1 MTRRYLW
8 ARCLQRALVIKLGKA
23 CYDWA
28 AIRTRRSRHL
38 CRKEWAMFEKPYH
51 RSCGC
56 ASAVI
61 KKSVHALIGC
71 CLGNNQSH
79 DMSESILFLFSFF
92 FFWGMLKNLSCCF
105 HLTSMVH
112 FWLVTKIKNFPFY
125 FFFVLSRSF
134 SVQAK
139 RCLYRSTGGIMW
151 RLWTRVSVSTLGL
164 IWLVCC
170 WSQGCWT
177 IELFQCVHARV
188 MWFSL
193 CSFV

>member
-8 ARCLQRALVIKLGKA
+8 ARCLQRALVIEHGKA

-51 RSCGC
+51 RPCGC

-79 DMSESILFLFSFF
+79 DMSESILFIFF
-92 FFWGMLKNLSCCF
+92 LFFWGMLKNFSCCF

-125 FFFVLSRSF
+125 FFFSCCPGRSRSRRG
-134 SVQAK
+134 VVCTEA
-139 RCLYRSTGGIMW
+139 
-151 RLWTRVSVSTLGL
+151 
-164 IWLVCC
+164 LVALCGDFGHEC
-170 WSQGCWT
+170 
-177 IELFQCVHARV
+177 QCQHLD
-188 MWFSL
+188 WFG
-193 CSFV
+193 